1 MSTYLVGD
9 IHGCYHELRDLMESV
24 HFDPTKDTL
33 WLTGDLIARGTQS
46 LQVLRYV
53 KALVLPLV

>member
-9 IHGCYHELRDLMESV
+9 IHGCYRELRELMDRV
-24 HFDPTKDTL
+24 NFDPNQDTL
-33 WLTGDLIARGTQS
+33 WLTGDLVARGSGS

-53 KALVLPLV
+53 